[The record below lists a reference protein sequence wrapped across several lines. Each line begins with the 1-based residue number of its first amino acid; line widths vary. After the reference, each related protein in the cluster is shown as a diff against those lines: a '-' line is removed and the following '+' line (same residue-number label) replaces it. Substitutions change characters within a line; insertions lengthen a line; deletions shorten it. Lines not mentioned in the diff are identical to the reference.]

1 MSKYSYLVITTKSG
15 LSEEEHA
22 KILNNYGLQG
32 YRVLHQRN
40 GIFGRITYTLEKAS
54 EAKPVSVNPE
64 RSPIANLRPHEL
76 LIVPSKYI
84 YEVTDILV
92 KGIEASKDMPLEVK
106 KLLTEWISINRYDL
120 AQKYKEESN
129 NGEN

>member
-1 MSKYSYLVITTKSG
+1 MSKYSYLVVTTKSG
-15 LSEEEHA
+15 LSEEEHTR
-22 KILNNYGLQG
+22 ILNNYGLQG

-76 LIVPSKYI
+76 LIVPSKHI
-84 YEVTDILV
+84 YEVTDVLM
-92 KGIEASKDMPLEVK
+92 KGIEASKDELPLEAK
-106 KLLTEWISINRYDL
+106 KLLIQWISLNRADL
-120 AQKYKEESN
+120 E
-129 NGEN
+129 